1 MGAGGLALAMRRDRP
16 WTQAAREVAC
26 LVVPGIAGLAPY
38 LYLTSRHPWL
48 REAAIEDHGVAL
60 SPVVLVLALG
70 FPALFCLIS
79 IVLPLGKRSVTDFL
93 LLCWFGGSLIAVYVP
108 GLTGWHHRLDGVKY
122 ATALLLIRQA
132 ARSDFMPRLW
142 ARRAA
147 PVSVLLAVFLL
158 ASLAVRAINLTDA
171 TSAATV
177 AGGPSATTIPQT
189 DLAILSWLRRHAA
202 PDDLVLAP
210 KARAGWYAT
219 VPMHSFA
226 SHWLFSLTWAEQ
238 VRLSDGFY
246 SGAMESGAAGDL
258 LAGFGVRYAVIPDGS
273 PAASYFSGQ
282 TPAARVGSAA
292 IYRVA
297 NPGMRPFVP
306 LR

>member
-1 MGAGGLALAMRRDRP
+1 
-16 WTQAAREVAC
+16 
-26 LVVPGIAGLAPY
+26 
-38 LYLTSRHPWL
+38 
-48 REAAIEDHGVAL
+48 
-60 SPVVLVLALG
+60 
-70 FPALFCLIS
+70 
-79 IVLPLGKRSVTDFL
+79 
-93 LLCWFGGSLIAVYVP
+93 
-108 GLTGWHHRLDGVKY
+108 
-122 ATALLLIRQA
+122 
-132 ARSDFMPRLW
+132 
-142 ARRAA
+142 
-147 PVSVLLAVFLL
+147 VSVLLAVFLL